1 LEPTIFGV
9 LQSFILEKIL
19 VLHKTCEQW
28 GVANN
33 FSKRKFWE
41 HWIEKET
48 CIYFHVDHQGNKQ
61 NKIKS
66 SMKWIGSI
74 QFNWT
79 LTKEKQNVYAFVN
92 YSF

>member
-1 LEPTIFGV
+1 MNNR
-9 LQSFILEKIL
+9 
-19 VLHKTCEQW
+19 

-33 FSKRKFWE
+33 FSKRKFRE

-61 NKIKS
+61 TKIKS
-66 SMKWIGSI
+66 SMQWIGSI

-79 LTKEKQNVYAFVN
+79 LTKEKQNAYAFGATQEATTRRK
-92 YSF
+92 F